1 MFYAHSSLLE
11 RAGRLGTTGKCLTSV
26 PMVHAANG
34 DITAYL
40 PTNIMSIT
48 DGQWILDMDIFRSGV
63 RPAMN
68 IGLSVTRA
76 GGVGHNKRQKGYAA
90 QTLKTLADYRQ
101 AEEFSHFGSELAVE
115 AKRALAT
122 GKRIFE
128 ILTQS
133 PTDTYSLNAQQLMF
147 DIVLNMADGEQMDL
161 NNLKLNSNEFGLK
174 ITNDEDFEKVRDE
187 LKKKC
192 LIVLKGAPAEVKSDE
207 PPAESLPAE
216 DKPVDK
222 KAEKEARKEAEK
234 AAKEAE
240 KAAKEAAKEA
250 EKKAKEPA
258 GAAA

>member
-1 MFYAHSSLLE
+1 
-11 RAGRLGTTGKCLTSV
+11 
-26 PMVHAANG
+26 
-34 DITAYL
+34 
-40 PTNIMSIT
+40 MSIT

-101 AEEFSHFGSELAVE
+101 AEEFSHFGSELAIE

-161 NNLKLNSNEFGLK
+161 NNLKLNSNEFGAK
-174 ITNDEDFEKVRDE
+174 ITKEEDFNQVRDE

-192 LIVLKGAPAEVKSDE
+192 LIVLKGAPVEAKPEES
-207 PPAESLPAE
+207 PPAET
-216 DKPVDK
+216 KPVDK
-222 KAEKEARKEAEK
+222 KDEKQARKDAEK

-240 KAAKEAAKEA
+240 KAAKEA
-250 EKKAKEPA
+250 EKKAKELA
-258 GAAA
+258 GAPA